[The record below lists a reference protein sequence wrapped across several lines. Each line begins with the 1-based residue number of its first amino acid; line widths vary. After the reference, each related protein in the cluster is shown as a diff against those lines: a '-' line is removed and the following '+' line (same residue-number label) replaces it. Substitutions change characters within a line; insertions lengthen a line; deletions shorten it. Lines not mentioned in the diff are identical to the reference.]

1 MRSAE
6 GNGMRKFLP
15 LPLLAALVALA
26 VPAAPAGAAAAAE
39 KLSVGQ
45 ARQQIR
51 TATENWAGLL
61 DGQAHVGSCEHGGER
76 IVRCVVVI
84 KSNRTRC
91 QMQVTVVRG
100 RSYDSLRARSVRCA
114 DA

>member
-1 MRSAE
+1 
-6 GNGMRKFLP
+6 MRKL
-15 LPLLAALVALA
+15 LPLLIAVVLCALA
-26 VPAAPAGAAAAAE
+26 ATAGTAAAGQ

-61 DGQAHVGSCEHGGER
+61 DGRAHVGRCEHGGTR
-76 IVRCVVVI
+76 VVRCVVII

-91 QMQVTVVRG
+91 EMQVTVVRG

>member
-1 MRSAE
+1 MRPAE
-6 GNGMRKFLP
+6 GNGMRKLFP

-26 VPAAPAGAAAAAE
+26 VPAAPAGAAAAE
-39 KLSVGQ
+39 KLSVSQ

-61 DGQAHVGSCEHGGER
+61 DGQAHVGRCEHGGTR
-76 IVRCVVVI
+76 VVRCIVVI

-91 QMQVTVVRG
+91 EMQVTVVRG

>member
-1 MRSAE
+1 
-6 GNGMRKFLP
+6 MRKL
-15 LPLLAALVALA
+15 LPLLIVIALCTLA
-26 VPAAPAGAAAAAE
+26 GAGPAASAAAQ

-61 DGQAHVGSCEHGGER
+61 DGRAHVGRCEHGGTR
-76 IVRCVVVI
+76 VVRCVVII

-91 QMQVTVVRG
+91 AMQVTVVRG
-100 RSYDSLRARSVRCA
+100 RNYDSLRARSVRCA